1 MAVSKGGVL
10 VAGIAVLFYNTLLA
24 VFPLTPVLLFYLW
37 NWKQQCCQEKE
48 KVFRQQ
54 FKESMTALSASLRVG
69 YSVENALKETA
80 KDLRL
85 LYPPDTRICKEFQ
98 YMMHQLEM
106 HFTAEEILT
115 GFARRVNLEEA
126 ESFVTVF
133 LTAKRSGGDSVAII
147 RDTVKIICDKLEV
160 SREIETLMAA
170 KRMEFKVMTAIP
182 FAMMLYM
189 RTSFAEFMS
198 VLYGNPLGIGIMTG
212 CLVIYGGAWYMG
224 RRIVHIEI

>member
-1 MAVSKGGVL
+1 MAVCKGGVL
-10 VAGIAVLFYNTLLA
+10 TVGIAVLFYDSLLA
-24 VFPLTPVLLFYLW
+24 VFPLIPVLLFYLW
-37 NWKQQCCQEKE
+37 SWKQQCCREKE
-48 KVFRQQ
+48 EVFRQQ

-80 KDLRL
+80 RDLRL

-98 YMMHQLEM
+98 YMTHQLEM
-106 HFTAEEILT
+106 HFTTEEILT
-115 GFARRVNLEEA
+115 GFAGRVSLEEA
-126 ESFVTVF
+126 GSFVTVF
-133 LTAKRSGGDSVAII
+133 LTAKKSGGDSVAII

-189 RTSFAEFMS
+189 RVSFAEFMS

-212 CLVIYGGAWYMG
+212 CLAVYGGAWYMG
-224 RRIVHIEI
+224 RRIVQIEI